1 MVALNT
7 HSNALP
13 DENGRVL
20 VMQAATSG
28 EVMGTLNAQIFP
40 NGNGL
45 AEERVS
51 WSLMERV
58 CMACLTLEMHVGART
73 RWRAT
78 MTPLRST
85 TMANVCLRMPP
96 ASAVGIAR
104 RTWMAMAFATM
115 RIHALARGRRMRGGN
130 AMVLEVYDCGCF
142 DIPEGDCDY
151 IGNQLDALFTCRG
164 DCDADADGDNVCDE
178 VENPCVGVYDECGI
192 CNGPGAVYA
201 CGCTSIPERGLRLQ
215 WQCA

>member
-1 MVALNT
+1 MPK
-7 HSNALP
+7 S
-13 DENGRVL
+13 
-20 VMQAATSG
+20 
-28 EVMGTLNAQIFP
+28 FP

-51 WSLMERV
+51 WSFDGEGVFGLPD
-58 CMACLTLEMHVGART
+58 AEMHVGART

-85 TMANVCLRMPP
+85 TMANVCLKMQP
-96 ASAVGIAR
+96 ASAVGIVR

-115 RIHALARGRRMRGGN
+115 RIHALVWKTHAGCATALGRCTIVAALTFLKGT
-130 AMVLEVYDCGCF
+130 
-142 DIPEGDCDY
+142 GDC
-151 IGNQLDALFTCRG
+151 IGNQLDALFTCGG
-164 DCDADADGDNVCDE
+164 DRVADEDGDNICDDE
-178 VENPCVGVYDECGI
+178 DPCVGGYDECGI

-201 CGCTSIPERGLRLQ
+201 CGCTSIPEGDLRLQ